1 MDKNCGVAVLGR
13 CATCFNSF
21 KVNDEG
27 LCMIDNCISIQA
39 GECVKCIDGYSIT
52 PSKFCEKN
60 GGKSDSS
67 SNIPG
72 CALANNGVCVRCL

>member
-1 MDKNCGVAVLGR
+1 MSKGVCVDKNCGVAVLGR

-52 PSKFCEKN
+52 PSKFC
-60 GGKSDSS
+60 
-67 SNIPG
+67 
-72 CALANNGVCVRCL
+72 